1 MGISFI
7 EVCDDCQLMTTDV
20 AICKVDCEKDQP
32 EQIPVTLMIAWFN
45 YIWIK
50 CCMIFIQMEPK

>member
-1 MGISFI
+1 MDISFI
-7 EVCDDCQLMTTDV
+7 EVRDDCRLMTPDEAV
-20 AICKVDCEKDQP
+20 CKVDCEKDQP

-45 YIWIK
+45 YIGIK

>member
-1 MGISFI
+1 MDISFM
-7 EVCDDCQLMTTDV
+7 EVCDDCRLMTSDEAV
-20 AICKVDCEKDQP
+20 CKVDSEKDQLQ
-32 EQIPVTLMIAWFN
+32 QIPVMLMIAWFN

>member
-1 MGISFI
+1 MDIRFI
-7 EVCDDCQLMTTDV
+7 EVCDDYRLMTTDE
-20 AICKVDCEKDQP
+20 AICKVDYEKDQP